1 MESKS
6 IEKPLPTKFSKFTA
20 EFPEKSD
27 FFYIVDNNLKICCY
41 SVETY
46 KIFKK
51 KVDNIKCGQ
60 IIVFYTTREH
70 LLSVASQQ
78 WESGLSSVASQQWE
92 NGQSMM
98 SLTSEEL
105 SEKNNQNNIEDSE
118 DNIEKRKTVDNI
130 INEFISFY
138 REEEEKTK
146 EEIKNIIEQ
155 LKEDISNLL
164 YVKKN
169 HDKFISNALFDE
181 VTNDLGILPK
191 PESELDD
198 IYGNV
203 NGDLQCDFC
212 QSKEFKECYRYKKKV
227 ICGDCKQR
235 YFSSANLSQ
244 FTLELHAK
252 SKLDQ

>member
-1 MESKS
+1 MNSKS

-20 EFPEKSD
+20 EFPDKND
-27 FFYIVDNNLKICCY
+27 FFYIVDGNLKICCY
-41 SVETY
+41 SVKSY

-60 IIVFYTTREH
+60 IQVFYTTREH
-70 LLSVASQQ
+70 LL
-78 WESGLSSVASQQWE
+78 SVASQQWE

-105 SEKNNQNNIEDSE
+105 SQNNIEDSE

-130 INEFISFY
+130 INEFITFY
-138 REEEEKTK
+138 KEEEEKTK

-212 QSKEFKECYRYKKKV
+212 QSKEFKECYKYKKKV